1 MAPVDAV
8 NVTDQ
13 NASVMRLGPLP
24 LGKVILDR
32 GIEPICQFTCRD
44 RNRIALQSDLL
55 GANVLGIHNILC
67 LTGDPTG
74 TGDHPDAKP
83 VFDLSV
89 IDLLRAAT
97 QMESGVDMAGNPL
110 NGAPTF
116 CLGAAANPGA
126 PDVDVEVGRMEQKV
140 QAGVRFFQTQA
151 VYDPDQFARFMDKAR
166 YLNVPILAGIL
177 VLHSGRA
184 ARYLNA
190 NVPGIAVPQA
200 LIDEMDT
207 AENKR
212 EKGIEIASRTI
223 SEVSSAYPWRSPD
236 AHGLGARYPP
246 SYATFRPHPIPKPLP
261 VTRAPHSA
269 TSLPSPHSS
278 LPNAPQ
284 HGGLETTGGPG
295 LFSPGCRLHR
305 LVLHAALLP
314 PLH

>member
-1 MAPVDAV
+1 MRHGSRSRAPEYTAEGVPVASFREKLESKPFLVTAEMTPPKGVNIEHNLSLLDSLAAVDAV

-24 LGKVILDR
+24 LGKVILDQ

-55 GANVLGIHNILC
+55 GAHVLGIHNILC

-89 IDLLRAAT
+89 IDLLRAAAGL
-97 QMESGVDMAGNPL
+97 ESGVDMADNPL
-110 NGAPTF
+110 DGAPTF

-140 QAGVRFFQTQA
+140 NAGVRFFQTQA
-151 VYDPDQFARFMDKAR
+151 VYEPDQFARFMDAAR
-166 YLNVPILAGIL
+166 GLNVPILAGIL
-177 VLHSGRA
+177 VLHSGRM

-190 NVPGIAVPQA
+190 NLPGIVVPQS
-200 LIDEMDT
+200 LINEMDA

-212 EKGIEIASRTI
+212 EKGIEIAARII
-223 SEVSSAYPWRSPD
+223 SGVAGLTRGVHLMPMGWERDVPRLMRLSGLTSAED
-236 AHGLGARYPP
+236 A
-246 SYATFRPHPIPKPLP
+246 
-261 VTRAPHSA
+261 
-269 TSLPSPHSS
+269 
-278 LPNAPQ
+278 
-284 HGGLETTGGPG
+284 GP
-295 LFSPGCRLHR
+295 
-305 LVLHAALLP
+305 A
-314 PLH
+314 

>member
-1 MAPVDAV
+1 MTSFRDKIESKSFLVTAEMTPPKGVNIEQNLSLLDSLAPVDAV

-55 GANVLGIHNILC
+55 GAHVLGIHNILC

-89 IDLLRAAT
+89 IELLRAAT
-97 QMESGVDMAGNPL
+97 QMESGVDMAGNAL

-151 VYDPDQFARFMDKAR
+151 VYDPEQFARFMDKAR

-190 NVPGIAVPQA
+190 NVPW
-200 LIDEMDT
+200 
-207 AENKR
+207 NR
-212 EKGIEIASRTI
+212 
-223 SEVSSAYPWRSPD
+223 SA
-236 AHGLGARYPP
+236 
-246 SYATFRPHPIPKPLP
+246 
-261 VTRAPHSA
+261 
-269 TSLPSPHSS
+269 
-278 LPNAPQ
+278 
-284 HGGLETTGGPG
+284 PG
-295 LFSPGCRLHR
+295 LDRRNGLRR
-305 LVLHAALLP
+305 KQA
-314 PLH
+314 

>member
-1 MAPVDAV
+1 MQAPSRTTCSEFLPGFKEKLNSDSFLVTAEVTPPKGVNIGPALSILDSLASVDAV

-55 GANVLGIHNILC
+55 GAHVLGIRNILC

-89 IDLLRAAT
+89 IDLIRAASG
-97 QMESGVDMAGNPL
+97 MESGNDLAGNEL
-110 NGAPTF
+110 NGVPSF

-126 PDVDVEVGRMEQKV
+126 ADVDIEVSRMGQKV
-140 QAGVRFFQTQA
+140 EAGVRFFQTQA
-151 VYDPDQFARFMDKAR
+151 VYDSDQFARFMAKAHP
-166 YLNVPILAGIL
+166 LDVPILAGIL
-177 VLHSGRA
+177 VLHSGRM

-190 NVPGIAVPQA
+190 NVPGIAVPQS
-200 LIDEMDT
+200 LIDEMDA

-212 EKGIEIASRTI
+212 EKGIEIASRI
-223 SEVSSAYPWRSPD
+223 IAEVASLTRGVHIMPMGWERDVPRLMQLSGIKRTD
-236 AHGLGARYPP
+236 A
-246 SYATFRPHPIPKPLP
+246 
-261 VTRAPHSA
+261 
-269 TSLPSPHSS
+269 
-278 LPNAPQ
+278 
-284 HGGLETTGGPG
+284 
-295 LFSPGCRLHR
+295 SPGSLG
-305 LVLHAALLP
+305 P
-314 PLH
+314 E

>member
-1 MAPVDAV
+1 MTSFRDKLDSKSFLVTAEMTPPKGVNIEQNLSLLDSLAPVDAV

-89 IDLLRAAT
+89 IELLRAAT

-110 NGAPTF
+110 NGTPTF

-126 PDVDVEVGRMEQKV
+126 PDVDVEVGRMEQK
-140 QAGVRFFQTQA
+140 GPGR
-151 VYDPDQFARFMDKAR
+151 R
-166 YLNVPILAGIL
+166 PILSDPGRL
-177 VLHSGRA
+177 RPRSVCPLHGQGPLS
-184 ARYLNA
+184 
-190 NVPGIAVPQA
+190 QC
-200 LIDEMDT
+200 
-207 AENKR
+207 
-212 EKGIEIASRTI
+212 
-223 SEVSSAYPWRSPD
+223 AYPCRNPRP
-236 AHGLGARYPP
+236 ALGP
-246 SYATFRPHPIPKPLP
+246 SSPLP
-261 VTRAPHSA
+261 QRQRARHRSA
-269 TSLPSPHSS
+269 P
-278 LPNAPQ
+278 
-284 HGGLETTGGPG
+284 GPDRRNG
-295 LFSPGCRLHR
+295 HR
-305 LVLHAALLP
+305 REQA
-314 PLH
+314 